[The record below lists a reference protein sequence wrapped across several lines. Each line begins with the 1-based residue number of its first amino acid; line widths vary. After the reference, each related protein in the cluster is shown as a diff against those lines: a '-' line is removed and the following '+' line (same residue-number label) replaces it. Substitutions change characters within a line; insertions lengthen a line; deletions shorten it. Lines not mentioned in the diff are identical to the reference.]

1 MDWITSMSSRIFFAA
16 AVIVLIIGVI
26 DWILR
31 LFNWTFSWVPYEPG
45 RMLTFSAVLMI
56 YVAVLLL
63 RQIREQTRGGA
74 PKA

>member
-1 MDWITSMSSRIFFAA
+1 MDWLTSISSRIFFAA

-31 LFNWTFSWVPYEPG
+31 LFDWTFSWVPYEPG

-63 RQIREQTRGGA
+63 RQIREQTRGSA